1 MLSFNLHH
9 MRPSFLLTFPLKG
22 DKYLFLLT
30 VPLTDDLSLSLSLYQ
45 HDQGIRSL
53 RVFAMAGGEVAEPV
67 WELVGY
73 SHDTNSMWD
82 LGQVKIIATEVS

>member
-1 MLSFNLHH
+1 M
-9 MRPSFLLTFPLKG
+9 
-22 DKYLFLLT
+22 
-30 VPLTDDLSLSLSLYQ
+30 
-45 HDQGIRSL
+45 